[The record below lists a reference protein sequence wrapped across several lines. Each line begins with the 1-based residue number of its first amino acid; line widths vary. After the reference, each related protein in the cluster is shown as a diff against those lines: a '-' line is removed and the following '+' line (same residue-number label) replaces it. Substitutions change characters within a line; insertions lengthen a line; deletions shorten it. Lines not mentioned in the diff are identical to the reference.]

1 MGIFAGQP
9 VSLNFGTADSRPIT
23 GSIDI
28 HVNVKTLPRFH
39 SPSSVRAFGA
49 EIAAYVSGYLKLD
62 SGGQI
67 IEW

>member
-1 MGIFAGQP
+1 ML
-9 VSLNFGTADSRPIT
+9 SLNFGAGDSRPIT

-28 HVNVKTLPRFH
+28 HVDAQTPSSFH

-49 EIAAYVSGYLKLD
+49 EIAAYVSGYLKLH

-67 IEW
+67 IAW